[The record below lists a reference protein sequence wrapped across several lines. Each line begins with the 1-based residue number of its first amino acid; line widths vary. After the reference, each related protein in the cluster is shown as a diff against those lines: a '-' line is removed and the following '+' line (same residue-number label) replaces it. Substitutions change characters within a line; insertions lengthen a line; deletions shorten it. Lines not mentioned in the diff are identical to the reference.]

1 MRDARNHS
9 TLLMDLA
16 LRNIEFIEVFQ
27 GGYLNDERW
36 YELLNSGFEI
46 RGIAGSDFPANLGR
60 RRLTGLFVP
69 LLGPERTLVR
79 ARAGSSAYESW
90 AKGIPAGEVVVSNG
104 PMVRL
109 EVKDNTARIS
119 GQFFRPLQ
127 SLELIADGRDVERK
141 TGNGTPNHMQ
151 SSFPI
156 PPNASWVA
164 ARVSAVNIEGEPALR
179 AHTNPRFLKHGIV
192 DRDRRQELA
201 DHFAREIEYYKQQ
214 SSLSI
219 DTRQRE
225 LFFREAATALVKL
238 KQSQKSE

>member
-1 MRDARNHS
+1 MRDAQNHS

-36 YELLNSGFEI
+36 YELLNAGFEI

-79 ARAGSSAYESW
+79 ARAGASAYDSW
-90 AKGIPAGEVVVSNG
+90 AKGIPAGDVVVSNG
-104 PMVRL
+104 PMVWL
-109 EVKDNTARIS
+109 EIKDQMARFS
-119 GQFFRPLQ
+119 GQFMRPLQ
-127 SLELIADGRDVERK
+127 SLELIADGRVVERK
-141 TGNGTPNHMQ
+141 SGDGSATRLE

-164 ARVSAVNIEGEPALR
+164 ARVSAVNREGEPALR
-179 AHTNPRFLKHGIV
+179 AHTNPQFQKHGIV
-192 DRDRRQELA
+192 DRERRQELA
-201 DHFAREIEYYKQQ
+201 DHFAREIEHYRQQ

-225 LFFREAATALVKL
+225 QFFREAETALAKL
-238 KQSQKSE
+238 KQQEK